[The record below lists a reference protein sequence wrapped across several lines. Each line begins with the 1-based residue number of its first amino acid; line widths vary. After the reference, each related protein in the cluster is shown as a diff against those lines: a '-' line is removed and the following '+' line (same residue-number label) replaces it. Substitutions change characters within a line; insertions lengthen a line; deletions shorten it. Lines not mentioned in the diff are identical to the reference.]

1 MYRDVIS
8 VPEDMDQEE
17 VARLFDKYGFLVLPV
32 VDKQA
37 HLVGVITLDD
47 VLDVAEEE
55 ATEDI
60 HKTASIIPMKEAYI
74 DASVWTLFKKRILW
88 LLSLIMI
95 NVISSQIMAS
105 YEQVLSTALALAFFI
120 PMLIGTGGNAGSQS
134 AALVVRALVTGD
146 IKLVDWRRILC
157 KEVLVGGGLGMALG
171 LASTLLGVW
180 RGGPAI
186 GLVVGFTM
194 VAVVLLS
201 NIIGMLLPFILT
213 KLRLDPT
220 VASSPLITSI
230 CDAAGLLIY
239 FAIAALVIQI

>member
-1 MYRDVIS
+1 
-8 VPEDMDQEE
+8 
-17 VARLFDKYGFLVLPV
+17 
-32 VDKQA
+32 
-37 HLVGVITLDD
+37 
-47 VLDVAEEE
+47 
-55 ATEDI
+55 
-60 HKTASIIPMKEAYI
+60 
-74 DASVWTLFKKRILW
+74 
-88 LLSLIMI
+88 
-95 NVISSQIMAS
+95 
-105 YEQVLSTALALAFFI
+105 
-120 PMLIGTGGNAGSQS
+120 
-134 AALVVRALVTGD
+134 
-146 IKLVDWRRILC
+146 
-157 KEVLVGGGLGMALG
+157 MALG

>member
-1 MYRDVIS
+1 
-8 VPEDMDQEE
+8 
-17 VARLFDKYGFLVLPV
+17 
-32 VDKQA
+32 
-37 HLVGVITLDD
+37 
-47 VLDVAEEE
+47 
-55 ATEDI
+55 
-60 HKTASIIPMKEAYI
+60 
-74 DASVWTLFKKRILW
+74 
-88 LLSLIMI
+88 MI

-120 PMLIGTGGNAGSQS
+120 PMLIGTGGNTGSQS